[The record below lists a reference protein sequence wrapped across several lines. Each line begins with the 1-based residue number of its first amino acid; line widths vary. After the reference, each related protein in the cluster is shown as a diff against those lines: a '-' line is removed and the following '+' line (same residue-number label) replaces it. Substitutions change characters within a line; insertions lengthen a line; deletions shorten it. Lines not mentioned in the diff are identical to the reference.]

1 MLWNEHPVFLLRN
14 LIDLLGP
21 LFLCVSLF
29 LGPHSWPDNR
39 KSFFLCPRSELWQS
53 LLLHMSRR
61 HNSALDLS
69 LLHGRQGHGESSSL
83 NCIMTSHSHQASS
96 GLAQPVS
103 TTFLTSICC
112 YRTCKCLNEP
122 AFTPF
127 IQVVHTLGVPLPL
140 TEQDDWLRSKII
152 KGK

>member
-39 KSFFLCPRSELWQS
+39 KSFFFCAPRSELWQG
-53 LLLHMSRR
+53 LLLHMCGFGTTQ
-61 HNSALDLS
+61 ALDLS

-83 NCIMTSHSHQASS
+83 NCILTSHSHQASS

-127 IQVVHTLGVPLPL
+127 IQVVHTLGVPLPSQ
-140 TEQDDWLRSKII
+140 EQRWLAEIQDH
-152 KGK
+152 